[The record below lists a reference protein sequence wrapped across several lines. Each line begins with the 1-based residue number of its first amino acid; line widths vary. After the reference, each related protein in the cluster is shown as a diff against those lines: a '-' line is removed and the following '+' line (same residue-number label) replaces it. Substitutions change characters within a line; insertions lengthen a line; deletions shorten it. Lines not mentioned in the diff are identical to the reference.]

1 MKSNSSKNAFLAVGG
16 LLGWFAII
24 LQLVL
29 MIQNRVVPVPETLI
43 RFFTFFTI
51 LTNILVAI
59 CFSTLWLKR
68 NDANAT
74 GFFTAGR
81 QSAIAV
87 YIVVVGIV
95 YNAILRF
102 LWEPTGLQRVVDEML
117 HLIIP
122 SLYLIYWLLFVN
134 KQQLIWKDAFGWL
147 VYPLVYL
154 VVILVRGG
162 MAATPYY
169 PYPFV
174 NVSEIGYEK
183 VAINCLGMLLLFLL
197 LSFVFIAIG
206 RYSRQKGVSQNISI
220 E

>member
-1 MKSNSSKNAFLAVGG
+1 MKSSSAKNAFLVVGS

-24 LQLVL
+24 FQLVL
-29 MIQNRVVPVPETLI
+29 MIQNRQVPVPEILI

-68 NDANAT
+68 NDANTT
-74 GFFTAGR
+74 GFFTASR
-81 QSAIAV
+81 QTAIAV

-102 LWEPTGLQRVVDEML
+102 MWEPTGLQRVVDEML

-122 SLYLIYWLLFVN
+122 LFYLIYWLLFLN
-134 KQQLIWKDAFGWL
+134 KQQLVWKDALGWL
-147 VYPLVYL
+147 LYPFVYL

-162 MAATPYY
+162 MATTPYY

-174 NVSEIGYEK
+174 NVSELGYEK
-183 VAINCLGMLLLFLL
+183 VGINCLGMLLLFLL
-197 LSFVFIAIG
+197 LSFAFIAIG
-206 RYSRQKGVSQNISI
+206 RFSKQKAISQNISI